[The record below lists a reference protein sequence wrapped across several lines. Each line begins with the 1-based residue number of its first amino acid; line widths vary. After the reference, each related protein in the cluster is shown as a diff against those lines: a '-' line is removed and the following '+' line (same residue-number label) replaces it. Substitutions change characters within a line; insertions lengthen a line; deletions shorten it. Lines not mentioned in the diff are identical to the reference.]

1 MTKSYYYGQVEKPK
15 PKKTIKKKSNSWD
28 SEEWSNYEHQKHLN
42 KLADEKIQ
50 NLCYETMEK
59 INNTHGEIVDKIV
72 QLHKESKTKS
82 AFDEYEE

>member
-1 MTKSYYYGQVEKPK
+1 
-15 PKKTIKKKSNSWD
+15 
-28 SEEWSNYEHQKHLN
+28 
-42 KLADEKIQ
+42 
-50 NLCYETMEK
+50 MEK

>member
-1 MTKSYYYGQVEKPK
+1 MTLQEA
-15 PKKTIKKKSNSWD
+15 
-28 SEEWSNYEHQKHLN
+28 YELIDLLLDKADQPYFTD
-42 KLADEKIQ
+42 DEKIQ
-50 NLCYETMEK
+50 NLYYETMEK